1 MKNRKQAAIAFVFG
15 HFSYSTVKNRV
26 YARSILP
33 ERRHLEQTYIW
44 QGVPFTIAFTRFTF
58 GFHVLFDRLWEWETL
73 IPKVTPFPQ
82 TSHLAILLHLL
93 ILTLHADRRKI
104 DFCGSLQTNISIL
117 SNFPKKSNPF
127 PWILLNIF
135 FYDQNTFRKIQLFAK
150 TDCKIK
156 CRLIFEKQLKKK
168 SAHFRHSV
176 LRKSCKFYVKR
187 QNRLEFFRKTMYNK
201 KNTL

>member
-1 MKNRKQAAIAFVFG
+1 MRIWRIGKKQRKNQVKRKIHRFPWRFPC
-15 HFSYSTVKNRV
+15 FNCNRRP
-26 YARSILP
+26 YARSTLP

-127 PWILLNIF
+127 PRILLNIF
-135 FYDQNTFRKIQLFAK
+135 FAIKIP
-150 TDCKIK
+150 
-156 CRLIFEKQLKKK
+156 FEKYNY
-168 SAHFRHSV
+168 
-176 LRKSCKFYVKR
+176 LRKQTV
-187 QNRLEFFRKTMYNK
+187 
-201 KNTL
+201 